1 MLKKLQRKFI
11 LINMSLVGSV
21 LLLVFT
27 VLVISN
33 YRQNVAAVENAM
45 HQALQMRKMNN
56 FDYYPLPQI
65 GRQPDPDKK
74 EPFETKDSF
83 IPTVSVTV
91 DAVGNIL
98 IDDFQM
104 ATIDETILNEA
115 VMLVLSAEEDHGI
128 LSAYDLRY
136 MRSFPPQN
144 AENSMIRIVFAD
156 RSYELSNMRQMLA
169 SSLLVGAV
177 SLVALFIISYFLSKL
192 AIRPVGRAWEQQR
205 QFVADASHELK
216 TPLTV
221 ILANISILQSHAT
234 DTIASQKQW
243 IDSTKAEGQRMK
255 LLIEEMLFL
264 AKSDADRLPLS
275 LTRIDLSDAL
285 WNCLLPFEA
294 VAYEHGL
301 TIDSEISP
309 NIFVDGDESALKR
322 LFLILLDNACK
333 YSESPGV
340 ITIKLKH
347 NGVHAILSVHNTGE
361 PIPIGALPHIFDRFY
376 RADASRVRAEGGYGL
391 GLAIAKT
398 IADAH
403 SAAITASS
411 NADMG
416 TTFTFEIPLSKDSN

>member
-1 MLKKLQRKFI
+1 MLKKLQKKFI
-11 LINMSLVGSV
+11 LINMSLVGLV

-27 VLVISN
+27 ALVVSN
-33 YRQNVAAVENAM
+33 YRQNVEAVENAM
-45 HQALQMRKMNN
+45 RQALQMRKMN
-56 FDYYPLPQI
+56 DPDLDPLPQI
-65 GRQPDPDKK
+65 GRQPDHDKK
-74 EPFETKDSF
+74 EPFKIKDSF
-83 IPTVSVTV
+83 IPTVSVAV
-91 DAVGNIL
+91 DKAGNIT
-98 IDDFQM
+98 IDDFQA

-115 VMLVLSAEEDHGI
+115 VMLVLAAEEDGGI

-144 AENSMIRIVFAD
+144 AEDSMIRIVFAD
-156 RSYELSNMRQMLA
+156 RSYELSNMKQLMV
-169 SSLLVGAV
+169 SSLLIGAA

-192 AIRPVGRAWEQQR
+192 AIRPVKRAWEQQR

-221 ILANISILQSHAT
+221 ILANTGILQSHAA
-234 DTIASQKQW
+234 DTIASQQQW

-255 LLIEEMLFL
+255 QLIDEMLFL
-264 AKSDADRLPLS
+264 AKSDADRLPVS
-275 LTRIDLSDAL
+275 FTRTDLSDAL
-285 WNCLLPFEA
+285 WSCLLPFEA
-294 VAYEHGL
+294 VAYERGL
-301 TIDSEISP
+301 TLDTEVSP
-309 NIFVDGDESALKR
+309 DIFVNGDASALKQ

-347 NGVHAILSVHNTGE
+347 NGVHAILTVHNTGD
-361 PIPIGALPHIFDRFY
+361 PIPSEALPHIFDRFY

-403 SAAITASS
+403 TAAISASSSAAK
-411 NADMG
+411 G
-416 TTFTFEIPLSKDSN
+416 TTFTLEIPLSKD

>member
-11 LINMSLVGSV
+11 LINMSLVGIV

-27 VLVISN
+27 VLVVSN
-33 YRQNVAAVENAM
+33 YRQNVEAVEAAM
-45 HQALQMRKMNN
+45 RQALQMRKINDPD
-56 FDYYPLPQI
+56 FDPLPQI
-65 GRQPDPDKK
+65 GRQPNLGQKNV
-74 EPFETKDSF
+74 FHIKDSF
-83 IPTVSVTV
+83 IPTVFVTV
-91 DAVGNIL
+91 DGAGTIL
-98 IDDFQM
+98 IDDFQA
-104 ATIDETILNEA
+104 ATIDDTVLNEA
-115 VMLVLSAEEDHGI
+115 VKLVLAAEEDDGI
-128 LSAYDLRY
+128 LSDYDLRY
-136 MRSFPPQN
+136 IRSLPPKN
-144 AENSMIRIVFAD
+144 AEDSMIRIIFAD
-156 RSYELSNMRQMLA
+156 RSYELSNMKQLLI
-169 SSLLVGAV
+169 SSLLIGAA
-177 SLVALFIISYFLSKL
+177 SLVALFLISYFLSKL
-192 AIRPVGRAWEQQR
+192 ALRPVRRAWEQQR

-221 ILANISILQSHAT
+221 ILANIGILQSHAA

-243 IDSTKAEGQRMK
+243 VDSTQAEGQRMK
-255 LLIEEMLFL
+255 QLIDDMLFL
-264 AKSDADRLPLS
+264 AKSDADRIPIVF
-275 LTRIDLSDAL
+275 TRTDLSDTL
-285 WNCLLPFEA
+285 WSCLLPFEA
-294 VAYEHGL
+294 VAYERGL
-301 TIDSEISP
+301 TLATEISP
-309 NIFVDGDESALKR
+309 HIFVHGDPSALKQ

-347 NGVHAILSVHNTGE
+347 NGVHAILSVHNTGDS
-361 PIPIGALPHIFDRFY
+361 IPIGALPHIFDRFY

>member
-11 LINMSLVGSV
+11 LINMSLVGIV

-27 VLVISN
+27 ALVISN
-33 YRQNVAAVENAM
+33 YRQNVEAVEAAM
-45 HQALQMRKMNN
+45 RQALQMRKINDPD
-56 FDYYPLPQI
+56 FDPLPQI

-115 VMLVLSAEEDHGI
+115 VMLVLSAEENHGI

-144 AENSMIRIVFAD
+144 AENSMVRIVFAD

-169 SSLLVGAV
+169 SSLLVGAA

-255 LLIEEMLFL
+255 QLIEEMLFL

-275 LTRIDLSDAL
+275 FTRIDLSDAL

-294 VAYEHGL
+294 VA
-301 TIDSEISP
+301 
-309 NIFVDGDESALKR
+309 DGDASALKR

-340 ITIKLKH
+340 ITVKLTRR
-347 NGVHAILSVHNTGE
+347 GVHAILSVHNTGE
-361 PIPIGALPHIFDRFY
+361 PIPFGALPHIFDRFY